1 MIGRSIGCVLD
12 AHAGLI
18 RAALPGAAVGNGV
31 HIRAGEAMIRGVVQA
46 VANGAST
53 ITPHGAI
60 DGIVAGDLVITTPAA
75 LTLPLGMAALGR
87 CLDSCGNALDGKGS
101 PHGRATR
108 IDIHA
113 PLPSE
118 RSEVCAPLWTGVKV
132 IDGLLTFGR
141 GARIGLFGAPGVGK
155 STLLSML
162 ARGICADAVV
172 VGLIGE
178 RGREAAEWIG
188 RCDPRTTV
196 ICASSDRSAAERIS
210 AAHAAMAQANA
221 LRARGLDVLLI
232 LDSLA
237 RYGAAL
243 REIAVACGEP
253 AGRGG
258 FPASVFANIARLVEV
273 AGRTREGSITLV
285 ATVLSDGADERDP
298 LSDAA
303 RSLLDGHLALSPA
316 LAHAGRYPAI
326 DVLASASRTMGA
338 VVSAEHHSFAR
349 TVRAALSALS
359 QTEDLR
365 SLGLPVS
372 DPLALAA
379 QAEQPRIEAFLRQG
393 EICIKPDETLA
404 ELEALADT
412 LGGPLWTSATI

>member
-1 MIGRSIGCVLD
+1 MIGRSIGSVLD

-18 RAALPGAAVGNGV
+18 RVALPGAAVGAGV
-31 HIRAGEAMIRGVVQA
+31 QIQAGQTMIRGFVRA

-60 DGIVAGDLVITTPAA
+60 DGIVTGDLVVTTPAA

-87 CLDSCGNALDGKGS
+87 SIDSTGNPLDGKS
-101 PHGRATR
+101 AVRGRATR
-108 IDIHA
+108 IAFGA
-113 PLPSE
+113 PLPCE
-118 RSEVCAPLWTGVKV
+118 RSAVRAPLWTGVKA
-132 IDGLLTFGR
+132 IDALLTIGR

-178 RGREAAEWIG
+178 RGREAAEWIE
-188 RCDPRTTV
+188 RCDSRMSV
-196 ICASSDRSAAERIS
+196 ICASSDRSPAERIS
-210 AAHAAMAQANA
+210 AARAAMAQAAA

-243 REIAVACGEP
+243 REVAVSCGEP

-258 FPASVFANIARLVEV
+258 FPASVFADIARLLEV
-273 AGRTREGSITLV
+273 AGPTRSGSITLV

-298 LSDAA
+298 LSEAA

-316 LAHAGRYPAI
+316 LARSGRFPAI
-326 DVLASASRTMGA
+326 DVLASASRTMSHVATPQHVEWAQAVRGA
-338 VVSAEHHSFAR
+338 I
-349 TVRAALSALS
+349 AAL
-359 QTEDLR
+359 QETEDAR
-365 SLGLPVS
+365 SLGLPVA
-372 DPLALAA
+372 DPLVLRA
-379 QAEQPRIEAFLRQG
+379 QIAQPRIETFLRQG
-393 EICIKPDETLA
+393 EFSIKPSETLA
-404 ELEALADT
+404 ELRALADT
-412 LGGPLWTSATI
+412 LSGPIWTLPAT